1 MQSLIPIFKDNQ
13 KSSRLIVNNNRKRG
27 DQMAE
32 AMDIVSI
39 ARQTDRITTRELI
52 EAIFDDFI
60 ELHGDRSYK
69 DDAAIVG
76 GIGMLN
82 GQPVTIIGN
91 QKGHDLEE
99 NLKRNFGSPHP
110 EGYRKSLRLMKQ
122 AEKFNRP
129 IITFVNTSGAY
140 CGVEAEERGQGEALA
155 KNLLEMS
162 DLSVPILSIIVGEGG
177 SGGALALA
185 AGNKVWMMEFSIYS
199 ILSPEGFASIL
210 WKDSKRAGEAAEIMK
225 LTSYDLLELGVIDRI
240 IYEEKEGEK
249 ISYAQLLNSLKED
262 IEIEI
267 KQSTSKSKDQLIE
280 QRYNR
285 FRKF

>member
-39 ARQTDRITTRELI
+39 ARQTDRITTTELI

-99 NLKRNFGSPHP
+99 NLRRNFGSPHP

-267 KQSTSKSKDQLIE
+267 KQLTSKSKDQLIE

>member
-1 MQSLIPIFKDNQ
+1 
-13 KSSRLIVNNNRKRG
+13 
-27 DQMAE
+27 MAE

-39 ARQTDRITTRELI
+39 ARQTDRIKTTELI

-76 GIGMLN
+76 GVGTLN
-82 GQPVTIIGN
+82 GLPVTIIGN

-155 KNLLEMS
+155 RNLLEMS
-162 DLSVPILSIIVGEGG
+162 NLSVPILSIIVGEGG

-185 AGNKVWMMEFSIYS
+185 AGDQVWMMEFSIYS

-225 LTSYDLLELGVIDRI
+225 LTSYDLLEMGVIDRI
-240 IYEEKEGEK
+240 IYEEQEGNK
-249 ISYAQLLNSLKED
+249 IESSELLNSLKED
-262 IEIEI
+262 IVAQI
-267 KQSTSKSKDQLIE
+267 KQLKSTPKDQLI
-280 QRYNR
+280 QKRYER

>member
-1 MQSLIPIFKDNQ
+1 
-13 KSSRLIVNNNRKRG
+13 
-27 DQMAE
+27 MAE
-32 AMDIVSI
+32 AIDIVSI
-39 ARQTDRITTRELI
+39 ARQTDRITTTELI
-52 EAIFDDFI
+52 EAIFDDFV

-82 GQPVTIIGN
+82 GQAVTIIGN

-99 NLKRNFGSPHP
+99 NMKRNFGSPHP

-129 IITFVNTSGAY
+129 IVTFVNTSGAY

-155 KNLLEMS
+155 RNLLEMS
-162 DLSVPILSIIVGEGG
+162 NLSVPILSIIIGEGG

-185 AGNKVWMMEFSIYS
+185 AGDQVWMMEFSIYS

-210 WKDSKRAGEAAEIMK
+210 WKDSKRSGEAAEIMK
-225 LTSYDLLELGVIDRI
+225 LTSYDLLDLGVIDRI
-240 IYEEKEGEK
+240 VYENDDQGKIESSQVLASMKEEIIK
-249 ISYAQLLNSLKED
+249 ELDTLSQLPTDE
-262 IEIEI
+262 
-267 KQSTSKSKDQLIE
+267 LI
-280 QRYNR
+280 QKRYER

>member
-1 MQSLIPIFKDNQ
+1 
-13 KSSRLIVNNNRKRG
+13 
-27 DQMAE
+27 MAE
-32 AMDIVSI
+32 AIDIVSI
-39 ARQTDRITTRELI
+39 ARQTDRITTTELI
-52 EAIFDDFI
+52 EAIFDDFV

-82 GQPVTIIGN
+82 GQAVTIIGN

-99 NLKRNFGSPHP
+99 NMKRNFGSPHP

-129 IITFVNTSGAY
+129 IVTFVNTSGAY

-155 KNLLEMS
+155 RNLLEMS
-162 DLSVPILSIIVGEGG
+162 NLSVPILSIIIGEGG

-185 AGNKVWMMEFSIYS
+185 AGDQVWMMEFSIYS

-210 WKDSKRAGEAAEIMK
+210 WKDSKRSGEAAEIMK
-225 LTSYDLLELGVIDRI
+225 LTSYDLLDLGVIDRI
-240 IYEEKEGEK
+240 VYENDDQGKIESSKVLASMKEEIIK
-249 ISYAQLLNSLKED
+249 ELDTLSQLPTDE
-262 IEIEI
+262 
-267 KQSTSKSKDQLIE
+267 LI
-280 QRYNR
+280 QKRYER

>member
-1 MQSLIPIFKDNQ
+1 
-13 KSSRLIVNNNRKRG
+13 
-27 DQMAE
+27 MAE

-39 ARQTDRITTRELI
+39 ARQTDRITTTELI

-60 ELHGDRSYK
+60 ELHGDRAYK

-76 GIGMLN
+76 GVGSLN
-82 GQPVTIIGN
+82 GQSVTIIGN
-91 QKGHDLEE
+91 QKGHELEE

-129 IITFVNTSGAY
+129 IINFVNTSGAY

-162 DLSVPILSIIVGEGG
+162 SLKVPILSIIIGEGG

-185 AGNKVWMMEFSIYS
+185 AGNQVWMMEFSIYS

-210 WKDSKRAGEAAEIMK
+210 WKDSKRSGEAAEIMK
-225 LTSYDLLELGVIDRI
+225 LTSYDLLEMEVIDKI
-240 IYEEKEGEK
+240 IYEQKDDQK
-249 ISYAQLLNSLKED
+249 IAQDQVLNTLKA
-262 IEIEI
+262 EISDEI
-267 KQSTSKSKDQLIE
+267 NRLSMKTAEELVQE
-280 QRYNR
+280 RYER